1 MTEKKNG
8 EAIRAESTYPSIR
21 NKVINNILLLI
32 KLSFQSISII
42 LQKQWKQN
50 IKQKKLTMN
59 MLHNP
64 YTIDTKP

>member
-1 MTEKKNG
+1 MTEKKIG

-42 LQKQWKQN
+42 LQKQ
-50 IKQKKLTMN
+50 
-59 MLHNP
+59 
-64 YTIDTKP
+64 